1 VTLDEQKATALALRR
16 QSALLLL
23 TVCGLSSVGLHGV
36 TSYGVRRRA
45 RELGIRMA
53 LGAASHDVVTMVVR
67 QALRLL
73 RRFLLQ
79 KAIERHL
86 KPARRAAAA

>member
-23 TVCGLSSVGLHGV
+23 TVCGLGLLLSSVGLHGV

-53 LGAASHDVVTMVVR
+53 LSAASHDVLTMVVR
-67 QALRLL
+67 QALWLAASRSSE
-73 RRFLLQ
+73 RFT
-79 KAIERHL
+79 R
-86 KPARRAAAA
+86 P